1 MPNDMTNFGV
11 SFSVFDAT
19 TDELLDTNP
28 VFGQGISIVATPEGE
43 TGSAV
48 FRLNGD
54 FVRTENVIP
63 YAIFG
68 NSGDDYFG
76 GDFEP
81 GEYELEVEF
90 FSEIGGQGTS
100 LGAQSFDFTVSEL
113 GPILEPL
120 PDPETEDPDTGPD
133 TEPDTGFSAS
143 FTLVDT
149 STNEILQTTLSEGET
164 VAAGPISIVA
174 QPSQNV
180 GSASF
185 SVNGQFI
192 RTENV
197 EPYALFGD
205 NSGDFFDGAL
215 NTGENTLEVVF
226 TSGTGGTGDVVGRE
240 TLTFTV
246 GDTTT
251 DPIPDPDPDPD
262 IDPDPDPDPMPL
274 PDPDLSLA
282 GAADRILF
290 HFDGNNN
297 DPDDIA
303 AMASASLMTAAAGIE
318 AKTTFFYGNN
328 LSESNAGGNRLANL
342 EASADFAETLGI
354 DTRGYQDDLPESVE
368 ETTEYFVDLLETG
381 EKILSLEGG
390 PMEAIYRALE
400 RVDPSLHSNIT
411 LVSHD
416 RSFNENRSV
425 GSTPFADNPRTW
437 SDISDDFPDVTLIQI
452 DNQNRG
458 NANDQGFYSFY
469 WNALDDAEEP
479 VLQAARAAM
488 EGAGGSKKNDASDS
502 GMLWF
507 ALTGEEDG
515 DPRDALAF
523 FEASGLYDQPYPAE
537 GSDAL
542 LI

>member
-11 SFSVFDAT
+11 TFSVFDAR
-19 TDELLDTNP
+19 TDELIAANP
-28 VFGQGISIVATPEGE
+28 VFGQAISIVATPEGE

-48 FRLNGD
+48 FRLNGE

-76 GDFEP
+76 GDFFP
-81 GEYELEVEF
+81 GDYEIEVEF
-90 FSEIGGQGTS
+90 FSESGGQGAS
-100 LGAQSFDFTVSEL
+100 LGTQSFAFTVAPA
-113 GPILEPL
+113 GTIPAPL
-120 PDPETEDPDTGPD
+120 PDPDTDTDTDPDTD
-133 TEPDTGFSAS
+133 TETSFSAS
-143 FTLVDT
+143 FSLVDT
-149 STNEILQTTLSEGET
+149 SANEVLQTTLAEGET
-164 VAAGPISIVA
+164 VEAGAIGIVV
-174 QPSQNV
+174 QPSQTV

-185 SVNGQFI
+185 SLNGQFI

-205 NSGDFFDGAL
+205 SSGDFFDGAL
-215 NTGENTLEVVF
+215 TAGENMIEVVF
-226 TSGTGGTGDVVGRE
+226 TSGADGTGDVLGTE

-246 GDTTT
+246 SGTAMS
-251 DPIPDPDPDPD
+251 PDPD
-262 IDPDPDPDPMPL
+262 IGTDPDPNTDPATD

-303 AMASASLMTAAAGIE
+303 AIPSAALMAAAAGLEDKI
-318 AKTTFFYGNN
+318 TFFYGNN
-328 LSESNAGGNRLANL
+328 LSENNAGGNRLANL
-342 EASADFAETLGI
+342 EASANFAETLEI
-354 DTRGYQDDLPESVE
+354 ETRGYQDDLPASVE
-368 ETTEYFVDLLETG
+368 ETTEYLVDLLETG

-425 GSTPFADNPRTW
+425 GSTPFADSPRTW

-469 WNALDDAEEP
+469 WNALDGAEEP
-479 VLQAARAAM
+479 VLQAARSAM

-507 ALTGEEDG
+507 ALTDQEDG